1 MVTPFLLQARAARP
15 GGGGPARRCLT
26 TGYTRQ
32 SPGRP
37 FCRPTLR
44 PTPSEYTEWQR
55 WPGRASHLYDS
66 VRAGCHLSRA
76 TVLALRAVTSPWPPI
91 STLLRINEYSSMQW
105 ADTRQSTLTAYTD
118 GNIEHTYVVV
128 TLNIGHIN
136 IKINLEKNMMQA
148 FGT

>member
-1 MVTPFLLQARAARP
+1 MPPVEDDCFRP
-15 GGGGPARRCLT
+15 SA
-26 TGYTRQ
+26 Q
-32 SPGRP
+32 GR
-37 FCRPTLR
+37 
-44 PTPSEYTEWQR
+44 
-55 WPGRASHLYDS
+55 HLEPL
-66 VRAGCHLSRA
+66 V
-76 TVLALRAVTSPWPPI
+76 